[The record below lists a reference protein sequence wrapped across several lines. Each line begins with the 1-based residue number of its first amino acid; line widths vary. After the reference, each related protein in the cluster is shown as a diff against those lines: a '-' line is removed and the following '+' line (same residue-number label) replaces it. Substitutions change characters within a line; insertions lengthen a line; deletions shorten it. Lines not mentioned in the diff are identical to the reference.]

1 MCLCVCVCVSIYVCV
16 CVCRCVVGIE
26 YLSVC
31 VCSHASYTSSFFLL
45 PSSFFLRCD
54 QGVQL
59 ETGLIRDQLITMNK
73 TGFLTINS
81 QPRVNGAVSTD
92 STFGWGGPGGRVYV
106 IQRTSHNVTSH

>member
-1 MCLCVCVCVSIYVCV
+1 MI
-16 CVCRCVVGIE
+16 RIIPP
-26 YLSVC
+26 
-31 VCSHASYTSSFFLL
+31 SSFLL
-45 PSSFFLRCD
+45 PPSSFFLRCD

-59 ETGLIRDQLITMNK
+59 ETGLIRDQLIAMNK

-106 IQRTSHNVTSH
+106 IRHSSHVISPH